1 MKDESIVYFAKEW
14 NQDRTSCDQVFDQLA
29 RHNKVIWVNSIAMR
43 NPNLASAHDLRRIF
57 SKIRKCLGGLKQV
70 GPTAWVLQPVV
81 IPLPYSGFAQ
91 RVNQILLRGSIRR
104 ALAKLGMRN
113 PQLWS
118 FLPNTAYMVGQ
129 LNESV
134 VVYYCID
141 EWASFSFYDSK
152 KIVAM
157 EQELLRKADVCFA
170 TAQSLLESRRQSNP
184 NTHLALHGVDFQ
196 HFARALL
203 PETVIPDD
211 IANLPRPI
219 IGFFGMI
226 HEWLDLDLI
235 EKIADRHPEWSI
247 VLIGKSMVNLDR
259 FRARTNVHLLGRRPY
274 ETLPAYCK
282 AFDVATIPFLVNDLT
297 RSVNPI
303 KLREYLSAG
312 VPVVSTDLPEVKY
325 FGDLAMV
332 ASTSDEFIAKI
343 ERGLQTNS
351 PAERQRR
358 SAAMAHETWEEKVY
372 SVSNEVLKAKSQK
385 HHATTSRL

>member
-1 MKDESIVYFAKEW
+1 MKNESIIYFAKEW

-43 NPNLASAHDLRRIF
+43 NPNLASAHDLKRIF

-81 IPLPYSGFAQ
+81 IPLPYSTFAQ
-91 RVNQILLRGSIRR
+91 KINQILLRGSIHR
-104 ALAKLGMRN
+104 ALEKLGMQN

-152 KIVAM
+152 KMVAM
-157 EQELLRKADVCFA
+157 EQELLQKADVCFA

-203 PETVIPDD
+203 PETVIPEDV
-211 IANLPRPI
+211 ANLPRPR

-247 VLIGKSMVNLDR
+247 ILIGKSMVNLDR
-259 FRARTNVHLLGRRPY
+259 FRTRPNVHLLGRRSY

-312 VPVVSTDLPEVKY
+312 LPVVSTDLPEVKY
-325 FGDLAMV
+325 FGDLAMT
-332 ASTSDEFIAKI
+332 AHTADEFIAQI
-343 ERGLQTNS
+343 EGALQGSS

-358 SAAMAHETWEEKVY
+358 STAMAHETWEEKVH
-372 SVSNEVLKAKSQK
+372 SLSEEVLHAKAAK
-385 HHATTSRL
+385 ARRFRA

>member
-1 MKDESIVYFAKEW
+1 MKNESIIYFAKEW

-29 RHNKVIWVNSIAMR
+29 RQNKVIWVNSIAMR
-43 NPNLASAHDLRRIF
+43 NPNLASAHDLKRIF

-81 IPLPYSGFAQ
+81 IPLPYSTFAQ
-91 RVNQILLRGSIRR
+91 KINQILLRGSIRR
-104 ALAKLGMRN
+104 ALVKLGMQN

-152 KIVAM
+152 KMVAM

-170 TAQSLLESRRQSNP
+170 TAQSLLASRRQSNP

-203 PETVIPDD
+203 PETVIPADVS
-211 IANLPRPI
+211 NLPRPI

-247 VLIGKSMVNLDR
+247 VMIGKSMVNLDR

-282 AFDVATIPFLVNDLT
+282 AFDVALIPFLVNDLT

-312 VPVVSTDLPEVKY
+312 LPVVSTDLPEVKH

-332 ASTSDEFIAKI
+332 AQTADEFIGQI
-343 ERGLQTNS
+343 EHALRTNS
-351 PAERQRR
+351 PAERHRR
-358 SAAMAHETWEEKVY
+358 SAAMAHETWEEKVRTI
-372 SVSNEVLKAKSQK
+372 SAEVLKAKHQQ
-385 HHATTSRL
+385 

>member
-1 MKDESIVYFAKEW
+1 MKNESIIYFAKEW

-29 RHNKVIWVNSIAMR
+29 RQNKVIWVNSIAMR
-43 NPNLASAHDLRRIF
+43 NPNLASAHDLKRIF

-81 IPLPYSGFAQ
+81 IPLPYSTFAQ
-91 RVNQILLRGSIRR
+91 KINQILLRGSIRR
-104 ALAKLGMRN
+104 ALVKLGMQN

-152 KIVAM
+152 KMVAM

-170 TAQSLLESRRQSNP
+170 TAQSLLASRRQSNP

-203 PETVIPDD
+203 PETVIPADVS
-211 IANLPRPI
+211 NLPRPI

-247 VLIGKSMVNLDR
+247 VMIGKSMVNLDR

-312 VPVVSTDLPEVKY
+312 LPVVSTDLPEVKH
-325 FGDLAMV
+325 FGDLAM
-332 ASTSDEFIAKI
+332 AAHTADEFIAQI
-343 ERGLQTNS
+343 EGGLQTNS